1 MDLTYLRTSMPRKR
15 SKFSILSGKITRSYE
30 KKGFSKKQ
38 ASYIGHATAG
48 RIARRRR
55 RRG

>member
-1 MDLTYLRTSMPRKR
+1 MPRKR

-48 RIARRRR
+48 KIARRRR